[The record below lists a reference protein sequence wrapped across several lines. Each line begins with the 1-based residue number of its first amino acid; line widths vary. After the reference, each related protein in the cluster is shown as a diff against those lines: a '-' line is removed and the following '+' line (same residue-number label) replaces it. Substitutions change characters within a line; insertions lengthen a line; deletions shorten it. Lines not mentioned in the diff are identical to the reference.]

1 MTQRSLG
8 KGGGIIAAK
17 SYFMLVK
24 WLVPVNK
31 NMITKAPRPA
41 TLQEDSLST
50 PSNPAPRRRRNEI
63 TRTNKD
69 SMCLLSARASDLPSA
84 YTAPLDGSL
93 TSRLPIRQYLLAEG
107 SSRAF

>member
-8 KGGGIIAAK
+8 KGAGIIAAK

-41 TLQEDSLST
+41 TLQEESRST
-50 PSNPAPRRRRNEI
+50 HSNPAPRRRRNEI
-63 TRTNKD
+63 AKTNKD
-69 SMCLLSARASDLPSA
+69 SMCLLSAGVGALPSA
-84 YTAPLDGSL
+84 FAAPLNGSF
-93 TSRLPIRQYLLAEG
+93 TSCPPIRQYLLAEG

>member
-24 WLVPVNK
+24 WLVPVKRNI
-31 NMITKAPRPA
+31 ITKAPRPA
-41 TLQEDSLST
+41 TLQEESRLT
-50 PSNPAPRRRRNEI
+50 PSNPIPRRSRNEI
-63 TRTNKD
+63 ARTNKD
-69 SMCLLSARASDLPSA
+69 SMCLLSARAGDLPSA
-84 YTAPLDGSL
+84 HAASLDGSL
-93 TSRLPIRQYLLAEG
+93 FSRLPIRQYLLAEG